1 MVYKGFRVVSMVQ
14 ESIIAGSLE
23 FVRTEENLGAVT
35 RDLRQLEHDIDAC
48 IKGAQ
53 VNGVGIIY
61 VGGGVMAVVA
71 VLVDAA
77 AAAAA
82 AAVDEDDEDDDDS
95 NCNIT

>member
-1 MVYKGFRVVSMVQ
+1 
-14 ESIIAGSLE
+14 
-23 FVRTEENLGAVT
+23 VT

-53 VNGVGIIY
+53 VNGVGVIHDD
-61 VGGGVMAVVA
+61 GGVMAVVA

-77 AAAAA
+77 AAAA
-82 AAVDEDDEDDDDS
+82 EEDDDDS

>member
-1 MVYKGFRVVSMVQ
+1 M
-14 ESIIAGSLE
+14 
-23 FVRTEENLGAVT
+23 T

-53 VNGVGIIY
+53 VNGVGIIL
-61 VGGGVMAVVA
+61 GGVMAVVA

-82 AAVDEDDEDDDDS
+82 AAADDDEDDEDEDAS